1 MLFFTAAFLL
11 CAVQNQRI
19 HEAIVMNLDPELF
32 CACALI
38 AKPLSKLEVMRRQF
52 TVNFIL
58 HEETPSMKK
67 KFVSSSLRP

>member
-19 HEAIVMNLDPELF
+19 QEAIVINHDPELF
-32 CACALI
+32 CACARI
-38 AKPLSKLEVMRRQF
+38 PKPVSKLEVMRQF

-58 HEETPSMKK
+58 HEVTPSMKK